1 MTQKRPSSAARR
13 EAREPLPDAQ
23 FGAERSPIPLYH
35 RIYVILRER
44 IVNGTYRVGE
54 MLPSEAELMARFKV
68 SRITARRAMDE
79 LSDEGLVERT
89 RGRGTAVSKD
99 AALHVGGNPIV
110 GDIDGLMAN
119 LSIVGRG
126 TTVEILEFDYVRP
139 PLSVAA
145 ELGLEA
151 GELAQR
157 AIRVRSLD
165 KGPFSLST
173 TFVLERIG
181 RTYTRE
187 DLAAISLIDLIT
199 RSGSSIG
206 HVTQSI
212 TATLADDISAQRL
225 AVQPGSPLLKLRRVF
240 YDTERRALDHIEILY
255 RPDRFE
261 YRMTLARGVNNKFE
275 LERS

>member
-1 MTQKRPSSAARR
+1 MTQKRPGSAARQ

-79 LSDEGLVERT
+79 LSNEGLVERM

-139 PLSVAA
+139 PLSVVA

-165 KGPFSLST
+165 KRPFSLST

-187 DLAAISLIDLIT
+187 DLAVVSLIDLIT

-225 AVQPGSPLLKLRRVF
+225 AVQPGSPLLKLRRVLF
-240 YDTERRALDHIEILY
+240 DTQKRPLEHIEILY

-261 YRMTLARGVNNKFE
+261 YRMTLARGVNDKFE